1 MSQRT
6 DFIEQIAP
14 IIQQYCEAYGYK
26 FPSAIIAQACVE
38 SGFGTSSLAWKYH
51 NYFGIKWY
59 RGCGRYAVNLKTQEE
74 YQPGVLSSINAG
86 FMVGEDLEDGCA
98 MYFQF
103 LARNSRY
110 ANLKSATSARNY
122 VEMIKADGYATSST
136 YVSTLLNCI
145 TQYNLTKYDAA
156 VPEPTPVSYAA
167 IIQASAL
174 RVRTGPGIAY
184 PIMEVA
190 GHEFLLPRG
199 MVIAVDAELYGW
211 CRIAGIDGWASG
223 DYLKH

>member
-14 IIQQYCEAYGYK
+14 VIQQYCEAYGYK
-26 FPSAIIAQACVE
+26 FPSAIIAQACIE

-51 NYFGIKWY
+51 NYFGIKWH
-59 RGCGRYAVNLKTQEE
+59 RGCGRNAVNLKTNEE
-74 YQPGVLSSINAG
+74 YVPGILTGITAG
-86 FMVGEDLEDGCA
+86 FMVGDDLEDGVA

-122 VEMIKADGYATSST
+122 VELIKADGYATSST

-145 TQYNLTKYDAA
+145 TQYNLQKYDGAA
-156 VPEPTPVSYAA
+156 PEPTPVSYAA

-174 RVRTGPGIAY
+174 RVRTGPTTAY
-184 PIMEVA
+184 PIMQVA
-190 GHEFLLPRG
+190 DHDFLLPRG
-199 MVIAVDAELYGW
+199 MVIAVDVELGSW
-211 CRIAGIDGWASG
+211 CRIAGIDGWVSG

>member
-6 DFIEQIAP
+6 DFIEAIAP

-26 FPSAIIAQACVE
+26 FPSAIIAQACIE
-38 SGFGTSSLAWKYH
+38 SAFGTSSLAWKWH

-59 RGCGRYAVNLKTQEE
+59 RNCGRQAVNLKTQEE

-86 FMVGEDLEDGCA
+86 FMVGTSLEDGCA
-98 MYFQF
+98 MYFEF
-103 LARNSRY
+103 LAKNNRY

-122 VEMIKADGYATSST
+122 VELIKADGYATSST

-145 TQYNLTKYDAA
+145 NMYNLTKYDGPAPQPKS
-156 VPEPTPVSYAA
+156 VNYAA
-167 IIQASAL
+167 LIQASAL
-174 RVRTGPGIAY
+174 RVRTGPGTAY

-190 GHEFLLPRG
+190 GHEFLLPYG
-199 MVIAVDAELYGW
+199 MVIAVGAELGGW
-211 CRIAGIDGWASG
+211 CKVSGIDGWVSEN
-223 DYLKH
+223 YLKH

>member
-1 MSQRT
+1 MTRQE
-6 DFIEQIAP
+6 FIDQISP
-14 IIQQYCEAYGYK
+14 IICQYAAAYGYA
-26 FPSAIIAQACVE
+26 FPSAIIAQACIE
-38 SGFGTSSLAWKYH
+38 SAFGTSSLAWKYH
-51 NYFGIKWY
+51 NYFGIKWH
-59 RGCGRYAVNLKTQEE
+59 RGCGRMAVNLKTNEE
-74 YQPGVLSSINAG
+74 YVPGILTGITAG
-86 FMVGEDLEDGCA
+86 FMVGMDMTDGVA
-98 MYFQF
+98 MYFEF

-110 ANLKSATSARNY
+110 SNLKSATSARNY
-122 VEMIKADGYATSST
+122 CELIKADGYATSST

-145 TQYNLTKYDAA
+145 TQYNLQKYDGAA
-156 VPEPTPVSYAA
+156 PEPTPVSYAA

>member
-6 DFIEQIAP
+6 DFIERIAP

-26 FPSAIIAQACVE
+26 YPSAIIAQASIE
-38 SGFGTSSLAWKYH
+38 SAFGTSSLAWKWH

-59 RGCGRYAVNLKTQEE
+59 RNCGRQAVNLKTQEE

-86 FMVGEDLEDGCA
+86 FMVGTSLEDGCA
-98 MYFQF
+98 MYFEF
-103 LARNSRY
+103 LAKNNRY

-122 VEMIKADGYATSST
+122 CELIKADGYATSST

-145 TQYNLTKYDAA
+145 NMYNLTKYDGPAPQPKS
-156 VPEPTPVSYAA
+156 VNYAA
-167 IIQASAL
+167 LIQASAL
-174 RVRTGPGIAY
+174 RVRTGPGTAY
-184 PIMEVA
+184 PIMQVA
-190 GHEFLLPRG
+190 DHDFLLPYG
-199 MVIAVDAELYGW
+199 MCIAVSAELGGW
-211 CRIAGIDGWASG
+211 RKVSGIDGWVSG

>member
-1 MSQRT
+1 MTRQE
-6 DFIEQIAP
+6 FIEQIAP
-14 IIQQYCEAYGYK
+14 IICQYAAAYGYK
-26 FPSAIIAQACVE
+26 FPSAIIAQACIE

-51 NYFGIKWY
+51 NYFGIKWW
-59 RGCGRYAVNLKTQEE
+59 RTSGRTAVNLKTQEE
-74 YQPGVLSSINAG
+74 YQPGILSQIVSG
-86 FMVGEDLEDGCA
+86 FAVASSMEDGVL

-103 LARNSRY
+103 LERNSRY
-110 ANLKSATSARNY
+110 RNLKTATSARNY
-122 VEMIKADGYATSST
+122 VELIKADGYATSST

-145 TQYNLTKYDAA
+145 NMYNLTKYDGAA
-156 VPEPTPVSYAA
+156 PEPTPVSYAA

-174 RVRTGPGIAY
+174 RVRTGPGTAY

-223 DYLKH
+223 EYLKH

>member
-1 MSQRT
+1 MTRQE
-6 DFIEQIAP
+6 FIETIAP
-14 IIQQYCEAYGYK
+14 IIQQYAAAYGYA
-26 FPSAIIAQACVE
+26 FPSAIIAQACIE

-51 NYFGIKWY
+51 NYFGIKWH
-59 RGCGRYAVNLKTQEE
+59 RGCGRMAVNLKTNEE
-74 YQPGVLSSINAG
+74 YVPGILTGITAG
-86 FMVGEDLEDGCA
+86 FMVGDDLEDGVA

-110 ANLKSATSARNY
+110 SNLKSATSARNY
-122 VEMIKADGYATSST
+122 CELIKADGYATSST

-145 TQYNLTKYDAA
+145 TQYNLTKYDGAA
-156 VPEPTPVSYAA
+156 PEPTPVSYAA

-199 MVIAVDAELYGW
+199 MVIAVNAELYGW

>member
-1 MSQRT
+1 MATRT
-6 DFIEQIAP
+6 EFIEQIAP

-26 FPSAIIAQACVE
+26 YPSAIIAQACVE

-51 NYFGIKWY
+51 NYFGIKWH
-59 RGCGRYAVNLKTQEE
+59 RGCGRMAVNLKTNEE
-74 YQPGVLSSINAG
+74 YVPGILTGITAG
-86 FMVGEDLEDGCA
+86 FMVGEDLEDGVA

-110 ANLKSATSARNY
+110 NNLKTATSAKHY
-122 VEMIKADGYATSST
+122 CELIKADGYATSST

-145 TQYNLTKYDAA
+145 TQYNLTKYDGAA
-156 VPEPTPVSYAA
+156 PEPTPVSYAA

-184 PIMEVA
+184 PVMQVA
-190 GHEFLLPRG
+190 AHEFLMPRG

-211 CRIAGIDGWASG
+211 CRIAGIDGWVSG

>member
-1 MSQRT
+1 MATRT
-6 DFIEQIAP
+6 EFIEQIAP
-14 IIQQYCEAYGYK
+14 IIQTYAAAYGYK
-26 FPSAIIAQACVE
+26 FPSAIIAQACIE

-59 RGCGRYAVNLKTQEE
+59 RNCGRQAVNLKTQEE

-86 FMVGEDLEDGCA
+86 FMVGTSLEDGVA

-110 ANLKSATSARNY
+110 NNLKSATSAKHY
-122 VEMIKADGYATSST
+122 CELIKADGYATSST

-145 TQYNLTKYDAA
+145 TQYNLQKYDGAA
-156 VPEPTPVSYAA
+156 PEPTPVSYAA